1 MINMINLSFINP
13 ETYALVV
20 LPILIF
26 IARILDVSLGTIRI
40 VFISKGFKYLAP
52 VIGFFEILIW
62 LLAIGQIM
70 QNLNNIYY
78 YIFYAAGFAA
88 GNFVGMHIEEKLSIG
103 TQIIRVITRREA
115 SKLLKTL
122 KSAGY
127 GVTSADAK
135 GNRRQV
141 KIVYVIVDRR
151 DVQNVIRLIKRYNPS
166 AFYTIEDV
174 KFVSK
179 KLLPYRK
186 SWYKRYN
193 LNFLKY
199 RLKRK

>member
-1 MINMINLSFINP
+1 MVYLSFISP

-26 IARILDVSLGTIRI
+26 IARVFDVSLGTIRI

-70 QNLNNIYY
+70 QNLDNIYY
-78 YIFYAAGFAA
+78 YIFYAAGFAV

-103 TQIIRVITRREA
+103 TQIIRVITRRRA
-115 SKLLKTL
+115 SKLLETL
-122 KSAGY
+122 KSEGY
-127 GVTSADAK
+127 GVTSTDAK
-135 GNRRQV
+135 GNKRQV
-141 KIVYVIVDRR
+141 KIIYVIINRR
-151 DVQNVIRLIKRYNPS
+151 DVQNVIRLIKKYNPN

-186 SWYKRYN
+186 SWYDRYN
-193 LNFLKY
+193 LNLLKY

>member
-1 MINMINLSFINP
+1 MVNLSFISP

-26 IARILDVSLGTIRI
+26 VARILDVSLGTIRI

-78 YIFYAAGFAA
+78 YIFYAAGFAV

-135 GNRRQV
+135 GNKRQV
-141 KIVYVIVDRR
+141 KIIYVVIDRR
-151 DVQNVIRLIKRYNPS
+151 DVQNVIRLIKRYNPN
-166 AFYTIEDV
+166 AFYTIEDI
-174 KFVSK
+174 KFASK